1 METQNTELDYSS
13 SEDSVASASSLMS
26 VISDDTDVSRLNITS
41 PKKVDPLRSLNKEL
55 SDKMELLENQNIPE
69 FLQNLLFIKD
79 KLPLINDQLE
89 LKYLDKERKLKN
101 AFIKKELEVRKQL
114 SNIISREKNLNNLL
128 EQYKLRNDED
138 EIVELNIGG
147 ITYTTKKSTLCSYK
161 TSYFYYLFSE
171 KGNMVKDKNGK
182 IFIDRDGTTFK
193 YLLNWLRDSSIEDF
207 PKKDSDNY
215 ILFLSDLKYYGY
227 NELER
232 IVLFDPKLYNKGN
245 YIVYKNEN
253 NQNIICRYLDCNP
266 KKHTYSMFYWDNKK
280 KVIVNAYANELKIK
294 SDLDISYTSKVN
306 NGTFYYY
313 DKSDKEIIDKLE
325 LQCPICFDNIKEEEL
340 ICKTPC
346 NHIYHKKCLSKW
358 LKQNKKTCPKCRSNL
373 IINFISLSRPLVS
386 FN

>member
-1 METQNTELDYSS
+1 METQNTEFGYSS
-13 SEDSVASASSLMS
+13 SEDSVASTSSLGSIRS
-26 VISDDTDVSRLNITS
+26 VGSDGIINQLNITS
-41 PKKVDPLRSLNKEL
+41 RVEVNPLKSLNKEL
-55 SDKMELLENQNIPE
+55 LDKMELLENQNIPE
-69 FLQNLLFIKD
+69 LLQNLLFVKD

-89 LKYLDKERKLKN
+89 FKYLDKERKLKN
-101 AFIKKELEVRKQL
+101 AFIKKELEVKKQL

-147 ITYTTKKSTLCSYK
+147 IIYTTKKSTLCSYK

-227 NELER
+227 HELER
-232 IVLFDPKLYNKGN
+232 IVLFDSDFYHKGN

-266 KKHTYSMFYWDNKK
+266 KKYTYSIFYWDNKE
-280 KVIVNAYANELKIK
+280 KVIVNAYANELKIQ
-294 SDLDISYTSKVN
+294 SDLNFYYNSKTN

-325 LQCPICFDNIKEEEL
+325 IQCPICFDNIKEEEL

-346 NHIYHKKCLSKW
+346 NHIYHKKCISKW
-358 LKQNKKTCPKCRSNL
+358 LQQNKKTCPKCRSNL
-373 IINFISLSRPLVS
+373 IISSIELIINL
-386 FN
+386 